1 MSSAKLIA
9 DQTTDIDDINL
20 SKVQDLSSIAKNE
33 LNHFDT
39 TYEDDIAENYEKMK
53 SEMLAEP
60 ITSTETITK
69 VDNEFFPTIRLKEDV
84 EETPAQVVSINLR
97 GKLIIGVFASIVL
110 LISILLIYNA
120 VLINRYRAEVG
131 TNSQIV
137 VSLEEENAA
146 IKGQLDGIKE
156 GLNAGSL
163 DMIEGEYQ
171 DIELI
176 PRQVIEEIPSE
187 TNWFDKVCNFFS
199 SIFGG

>member
-1 MSSAKLIA
+1 MSSAKLIT

-20 SKVQDLSSIAKNE
+20 SKVQDLSSIAKSE

-84 EETPAQVVSINLR
+84 EETPSQVVSINLR

-110 LISILLIYNA
+110 LLSILLIYNA

-137 VSLEEENAA
+137 VTLEEENAA

-156 GLNAGSL
+156 GLNAGGL
-163 DMIEGEYQ
+163 DMAEGEYQ

-176 PRQVIEEIPSE
+176 PRQIIEEIPSE

>member
-53 SEMLAEP
+53 NEMLAEP

-84 EETPAQVVSINLR
+84 EETPSQVVSINLR

-110 LISILLIYNA
+110 LLSILLIYNA

-156 GLNAGSL
+156 GLNAGGL
-163 DMIEGEYQ
+163 DMTEGEYQ

-176 PRQVIEEIPSE
+176 PRQAIEEIPSE

>member
-110 LISILLIYNA
+110 LLSILLIYNA

-131 TNSQIV
+131 ANSQIV

-163 DMIEGEYQ
+163 DMAEGEYQ

>member
-1 MSSAKLIA
+1 MSSAKLIT

-60 ITSTETITK
+60 ITSTKTITK

-84 EETPAQVVSINLR
+84 QETPAQVVSINLR

-110 LISILLIYNA
+110 LLSILLIYNA

-137 VSLEEENAA
+137 VTLEEENAA

-156 GLNAGSL
+156 GLNAGGL
-163 DMIEGEYQ
+163 DMAEGEYQ

-176 PRQVIEEIPSE
+176 PRQIIEEIPSE

>member
-110 LISILLIYNA
+110 LLSILLIYNA

-163 DMIEGEYQ
+163 DMAEGEYQ

>member
-60 ITSTETITK
+60 ITSTDTITK

-84 EETPAQVVSINLR
+84 EETPSQVVSINLR

-110 LISILLIYNA
+110 LLSILLIYNA

-131 TNSQIV
+131 ANSQIV

-146 IKGQLDGIKE
+146 IKGQLDGMME
-156 GLNAGSL
+156 GINAGDLGMTES
-163 DMIEGEYQ
+163 EFQ